1 MTLKNLVVN
10 CENSSQPGQ
19 VGVAVG
25 RAESVEG
32 LRVLNFKKVL
42 CKKHPVHVTNFYSS
56 FTLGI
61 IYKDLTCCRGQKDTK
76 SVEVHDDSPPAPP
89 DTSVCV
95 NEYADSDFSDS
106 EIEHLDFLDSFIADN
121 ILTEGQACSPSKL
134 ALDKIITEIIDT
146 PLENDFLLFQK
157 LILCNYEH
165 FDEWFELQNSLI
177 EDIGLNCF
185 PEGSL
190 KYSAKFQNDFFVK
203 FNMYITSDNYKEITL
218 KLLTK
223 YGLSANGPFYQCLTS
238 IVFYLENQLFK
249 TLSTHLQLQPPEH
262 LPKLTVDDSLCG
274 AASGYVIAKLK
285 HKMSVKIRNA
295 IFF

>member
-1 MTLKNLVVN
+1 MKIP
-10 CENSSQPGQ
+10 SQPGQ

-61 IYKDLTCCRGQKDTK
+61 IYKDLTCCRGKKDTK
-76 SVEVHDDSPPAPP
+76 SVEDHDDSPPAPP

-134 ALDKIITEIIDT
+134 A
-146 PLENDFLLFQK
+146 
-157 LILCNYEH
+157 
-165 FDEWFELQNSLI
+165 
-177 EDIGLNCF
+177 
-185 PEGSL
+185 
-190 KYSAKFQNDFFVK
+190 
-203 FNMYITSDNYKEITL
+203 
-218 KLLTK
+218 
-223 YGLSANGPFYQCLTS
+223 
-238 IVFYLENQLFK
+238 
-249 TLSTHLQLQPPEH
+249 
-262 LPKLTVDDSLCG
+262 
-274 AASGYVIAKLK
+274 
-285 HKMSVKIRNA
+285 
-295 IFF
+295 